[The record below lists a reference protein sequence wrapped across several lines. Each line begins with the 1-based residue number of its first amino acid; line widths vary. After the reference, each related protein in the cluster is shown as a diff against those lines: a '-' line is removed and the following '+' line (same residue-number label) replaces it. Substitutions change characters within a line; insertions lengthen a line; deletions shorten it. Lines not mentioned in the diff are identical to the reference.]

1 MMKTILLVT
10 IWVALSYFSVSAQ
23 GQNQPDL
30 VVVAPFDTPASVL
43 AGGTAY
49 MAANIKNQGTNGAQF
64 NCIGYYLSNDATWD
78 ATDTFLGTTCQ
89 SLLFP
94 GQSGTCAVTAR
105 FPLVPSGSYRL
116 VLVADPLNAERES
129 DETNNVISFPLTIT
143 TGTVELP
150 DLELWRPSLSFNVL
164 PAGGSTGVFSFIFN
178 RGTVGAAAHEI
189 GFYLSVDTVFSAA
202 TDVLLGTVT
211 NGSLGG
217 VTGGGTGVGTIFS
230 APVLTVPTTTAP
242 GNYYLVVMIDPRNM
256 LVESNENNNSRA
268 LALRVTGS
276 ITATGLA
283 ASDASLEVQPNPVER
298 GAPILVKLS
307 SSHTIQ
313 PQTAILTD
321 ALGRPVAGTS
331 VVVGTTWA
339 RIETTQ
345 LPAGLYL
352 LHIAG
357 TGQQMVRRIVVQ

>member
-1 MMKTILLVT
+1 MSGL
-10 IWVALSYFSVSAQ
+10 SVSAQ

-30 VVVAPFDTPASVL
+30 VVVGPFATPASAL
-43 AGGTAY
+43 AGGSVY
-49 MAANIKNQGTNGAQF
+49 MSANIKNQGTNGSQF
-64 NCIGYYLSNDATWD
+64 NCIGYYLSADATWD

-105 FPLVPSGSYRL
+105 FPLVPAGSYQL

-129 DETNNVISFPLTIT
+129 DETNNVVTIPLSIT
-143 TGTVELP
+143 TGTVALP
-150 DLELWRPSLSFNVL
+150 DLELWRPSLSFGTL
-164 PAGGSTGVFSFIFN
+164 PAGGSTGVFSFIYN
-178 RGTVGAAAHEI
+178 RGPVGAAAHEI

-202 TDVLLGTVT
+202 SDVLLGTIT
-211 NGSLGG
+211 NGSIAGAIGG
-217 VTGGGTGVGTIFS
+217 STGVGTVFS
-230 APVLTVPTTTAP
+230 APVLTVPASTAP

-307 SSHTIQ
+307 SPNATQ
-313 PQTAILTD
+313 PLTSILTD

-331 VVVGTTWA
+331 VLVGTTWA

-352 LHIAG
+352 LHVAG

>member
-1 MMKTILLVT
+1 MSCL
-10 IWVALSYFSVSAQ
+10 SVSAQ

-30 VVVAPFDTPASVL
+30 VVVAPFDTPTSVL

-49 MAANIKNQGTNGAQF
+49 MAANIKNQGTNGSQF
-64 NCIGYYLSNDATWD
+64 NCIGYYLSGDATWD

-105 FPLVPSGSYRL
+105 FPLVPDGSYRL

-129 DETNNVISFPLTIT
+129 DETNNVVSFPLTIT
-143 TGTVELP
+143 TGTVALP
-150 DLELWRPSLSFNVL
+150 DLELWRPSLSFSAL
-164 PAGGSTGVFSFIFN
+164 PAGGSTGVFSFIYN
-178 RGTVGAAAHEI
+178 RGPVGAAAHEI

-202 TDVLLGTVT
+202 SDVLLGTVT
-211 NGSLGG
+211 NSSLGG
-217 VTGGGTGVGTIFS
+217 VTGGGTGVGSIFS
-230 APVLTVPTTTAP
+230 APVLTVPLTTAP

-256 LVESNENNNSRA
+256 VIESNENNNSRA

-276 ITATGLA
+276 VTATGLA
-283 ASDASLEVQPNPVER
+283 ASATGIEVQPNPVER

-307 SSHTIQ
+307 NPRATQ
-313 PQTAILTD
+313 PLTAMLTD
-321 ALGRPVAGTS
+321 ALGRPVTGTS
-331 VVVGTTWA
+331 IVMGGTWA

-345 LPAGLYL
+345 MPSGLYL
-352 LHIAG
+352 LHVGGA
-357 TGQQMVRRIVVQ
+357 GQQMVRRIVVQ